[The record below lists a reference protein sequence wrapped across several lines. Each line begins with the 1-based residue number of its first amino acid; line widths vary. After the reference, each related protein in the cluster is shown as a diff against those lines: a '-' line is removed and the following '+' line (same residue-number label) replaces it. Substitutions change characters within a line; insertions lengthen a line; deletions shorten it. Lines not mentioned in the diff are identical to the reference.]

1 MVDYRSYFI
10 DPRQGQAQAL
20 NTIANA
26 ATFNAQRRQAER
38 QNAFAER
45 RLQMQD
51 EQNIF
56 DRASR
61 IRQEERTGRA
71 LEMSEQ
77 EQQIKLINMQ
87 ADMIYKMLGNVNN
100 EQSHQTYRGWLQ
112 QMGQSPLGQTDFFQQ
127 IIKRTPQNFDPQA
140 LEAGKAQLLPL
151 IKAPESGLTGTAK
164 NLEVILNRKP
174 TIQELQDFARETK
187 PETKIELPE
196 EEKSYDKEMGKR
208 YAEDYSE
215 ILRASNQA
223 QDNKIRLNRAKGLV
237 TRIETGALKPT
248 TTAIKRVIADL
259 GYDVSKLGLK
269 DDVGLAQALNAVS
282 IDLTM
287 DTVSRTKG
295 AVSNKE
301 MELFAQVAPQLSNTV
316 EGNLLIIEMAQ
327 RLNENKIKVA
337 QLARTYTQRNKRFD
351 DGFYA
356 ELDKFH
362 TENPLFTDDIYKR
375 VQELAGAAK
384 EAQGR
389 GIVNP
394 PTPNLSD
401 VPDDELLKQLGM

>member
-1 MVDYRSYFI
+1 MMDYSRYIVDPWRGAKEAQAINMQNEQNAFA
-10 DPRQGQAQAL
+10 RQQAQKRNAL
-20 NTIANA
+20 AERE
-26 ATFNAQRRQAER
+26 FQASER
-38 QNAFAER
+38 QNALTNQYRNRQLGMIE
-45 RLQMQD
+45 QEKGMQLLSVQAD
-51 EQNIF
+51 VL
-56 DRASR
+56 
-61 IRQEERTGRA
+61 GRA
-71 LEMSEQ
+71 LDSVT
-77 EQQIKLINMQ
+77 
-87 ADMIYKMLGNVNN
+87 D
-100 EQSHQTYRGWLQ
+100 EQSYQ
-112 QMGQSPLGQTDFFQQ
+112 QFKNFMSQLGPMADTKLMRFITSQA
-127 IIKRTPQNFDPQA
+127 PANYDPQVV
-140 LEAGKAQLLPL
+140 ERGKQFLSTLRQ
-151 IKAPESGLTGTAK
+151 KPESGLTGTAK
-164 NLEVILNRKP
+164 NLEVILGRKP

-187 PETKIELPE
+187 PETKIEMPE
-196 EEKSYDKEMGKR
+196 EEKAYDKEMGKR

-351 DGFYA
+351 DRFYS